1 MEYTD
6 LSPRQLALL
15 SMSISVS
22 ATVCFYLVL
31 RQARR
36 TDQADHAGQ
45 ATRVL
50 LALLFVLALAVPFM
64 VPAALTAVSRFL
76 VALFALLLAFKMWDL
91 QMSVGRCELP
101 RPPQFFAY
109 LANLYLLVWR
119 KRNVERQPTRWRNLR
134 NLLLAILNFLGAI
147 ATIILL
153 HRFDWSGV
161 PFLFAHALIAI
172 CLLWLVVGELD
183 MLVAIIRLFGAYSV
197 EANDK
202 PYLARTPAEF
212 WRRYNRVIGQ
222 FLHENVFK
230 LGNGRRHPLRATML
244 AFFVSGLFH
253 EYLFWLAIGRSPGL
267 QMTFFLLQGAA
278 VAATLRV
285 RPKGPSSICWW
296 LLTWTFMLLSSVPF
310 FTSFEHMIPVY
321 PVPLPAWLAAW

>member
-15 SMSISVS
+15 SMSISVG

-31 RQARR
+31 RQTRR
-36 TDQADHAGQ
+36 AAQAGHAGQ

-50 LALLFVLALAVPFM
+50 LALFFLLALAAPFM
-64 VPAALTAVSRFL
+64 VPPTLRPVSRFL
-76 VALFALLLAFKMWDL
+76 VALFALMLAFKMWDL
-91 QMSVGRCELP
+91 QMSAGRCELP
-101 RPPQFFAY
+101 QPPQFFAY
-109 LANLYLLVWR
+109 VANLYLLVWR
-119 KRNVERQPTRWRNLR
+119 KRDVERQPTQWRNLR

-147 ATIILL
+147 AAIALL

-172 CLLWLVVGELD
+172 CLLWLVVGELN
-183 MLVAIIRLFGAYSV
+183 MTVAIIRLFGAYSV

-230 LGNGRRHPLRATML
+230 LGNGRRHPLRSTML

-285 RPKGPSSICWW
+285 RPKGPSSIWWW

-310 FTSFEHMIPVY
+310 FASFHHMFPIY
-321 PVPLPAWLAAW
+321 QNPLPLWLL